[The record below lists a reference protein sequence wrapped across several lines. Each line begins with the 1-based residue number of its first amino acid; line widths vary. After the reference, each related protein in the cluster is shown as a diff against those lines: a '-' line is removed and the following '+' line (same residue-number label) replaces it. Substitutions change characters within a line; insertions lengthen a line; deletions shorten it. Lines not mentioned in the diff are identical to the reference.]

1 MKPLLIHNFSAYER
15 TEQVKYSI
23 KFAGGG
29 VRYMK

>member
-1 MKPLLIHNFSAYER
+1 MKPLLIHNFSAYEG

-29 VRYMK
+29 LDT